1 MHHHADTPAKADRLQ
16 QVLHS
21 RRKHLGRPHFSAK
34 FNKILFFVAVLH
46 SDHVEPIPHKSLV
59 IKYGDRI
66 AVNFQSQG
74 RYTNRAVE
82 IFISIA
88 YCYSHCAILQA
99 MKFRVLQDNL
109 RETLWERIDEGD
121 LTGLRL
127 AQQTGFKQAH
137 ISNFLNRKRGLSLEG
152 MDRVLAVQHLSVL
165 DLLDPSEVNKRASIL
180 PPSDDEFQNV
190 LLTDGTVAATQ
201 PLITSMNVKEILK
214 FKKNFLKKLKA
225 ETEGDR
231 QQWERFVMIKVD
243 AREGMSMY
251 PRLLPGATLLIDRH
265 YNSLK
270 PYRKGEFNMYAVLK
284 DENCTVKYVET
295 AGSHLILRPHNQAY
309 PIEVVTMEEGKSASD
324 YIVGRVCHVGI
335 ET

>member
-1 MHHHADTPAKADRLQ
+1 
-16 QVLHS
+16 
-21 RRKHLGRPHFSAK
+21 
-34 FNKILFFVAVLH
+34 
-46 SDHVEPIPHKSLV
+46 
-59 IKYGDRI
+59 
-66 AVNFQSQG
+66 
-74 RYTNRAVE
+74 
-82 IFISIA
+82 
-88 YCYSHCAILQA
+88 

-109 RETLWERIDEGD
+109 RKTLWDRIDEGD

-152 MDRVLAVQHLSVL
+152 MDKVLAVQHLSVL

-180 PPSDDEFQNV
+180 PPSGDEFENV

-214 FKKNFLKKLKA
+214 FKKTFLRKLKA

-231 QQWERFVMIKVD
+231 ENWERFVLIKVD
-243 AREGMSMY
+243 GREGMSMY
-251 PRLLPGATLLIDRH
+251 PRLLPGATVLLDRH

-284 DENCTVKYVET
+284 DGSCTVKYVEV

-309 PIEVVTMEEGKSASD
+309 PIEVMTMEEGKSAAD
-324 YIVGRVCHVGI
+324 YLVGRVCYVGI

>member
-1 MHHHADTPAKADRLQ
+1 
-16 QVLHS
+16 
-21 RRKHLGRPHFSAK
+21 
-34 FNKILFFVAVLH
+34 
-46 SDHVEPIPHKSLV
+46 
-59 IKYGDRI
+59 
-66 AVNFQSQG
+66 
-74 RYTNRAVE
+74 VE
-82 IFISIA
+82 IHFDLA
-88 YCYSHCAILQA
+88 HCYTPRAILPD
-99 MKFRVLQDNL
+99 MKFRVLQENL
-109 RETLWERIDEGD
+109 REALWERIEEGD

-127 AQQTGFKQAH
+127 AKQTGFKQAH

-180 PPSDDEFQNV
+180 PPSNDEFQNV
-190 LLTDGTVAATQ
+190 LLTDGSVAATQ
-201 PLITSMNVKEILK
+201 PLVTSMHVKEILK
-214 FKKNFLKKLKA
+214 FKKSFLKKLKP

-231 QQWERFVMIKVD
+231 EGWERFVLIKAD

-284 DENCTVKYVET
+284 NESCTVKYVET
-295 AGSHLILRPHNQAY
+295 AGRHLILRPHNQAY
-309 PIEVVTMEEGKSASD
+309 PIEVVTMEEDKSPSD
-324 YIVGRVCHVGI
+324 YLVCRVCHVGI